1 MSSSDPELLE
11 LSQRISQLDRRYGS
25 DHNVLPMQVALAV
38 IAANSDVDHA
48 TLRRACRRSGS
59 PRIAKVASS
68 RSSWS
73 QALRLSSQHSSA
85 FLHPGEVAGAEA
97 RDAAAVAVAR
107 KLVGHLLAEQ
117 PPALSTRLGPVTRHA
132 LAVVAGR
139 ELEEARSKGWSGV
152 IMTGPWLSIELGLSS
167 PQSGKKALDRLTE
180 LRWLSKGRRA
190 RSGRAR
196 VYKVARLTSV
206 EGADLFERHAET
218 IDALTTG
225 NRGQDVLADLV
236 LSARAAAWTYG
247 QDAPGTRVWA
257 YAVAEASGCP
267 LGLNP
272 RSRAAARA
280 WMSSRGLSVPEL
292 VEWVEQRSRPCTV
305 AATEKELAERARA
318 EKALALAEVSSEHA
332 ARVKLVG
339 GHLRDVARRTVKHP
353 GRRKALQSFVP
364 GPEQGAEAAREWFTQ
379 VRAALVARGLDEAAM
394 AEADKQM
401 DKAFRAAGN
410 TALTGDLDAQRARV
424 EAARGHL
431 VAAARSA
438 VSNPG
443 RRSTLQALV
452 PPLDVGQ
459 EVLRAWVL
467 RLQHGLITA
476 AIDPSLLGQVGV
488 QLARALVDAGY
499 PEKAATGIPRG
510 LVADLRRRGTD
521 IPAERA
527 A

>member
-11 LSQRISQLDRRYGS
+11 LSQRISQLDRRYGTN
-25 DHNVLPMQVALAV
+25 DNVLPMQVMLAV
-38 IAANSDVDHA
+38 IAANADVDRA

-59 PRIAKVASS
+59 PRIAKIASS
-68 RSSWS
+68 KSSWS

-97 RDAAAVAVAR
+97 RDAAAVAVGR
-107 KLVGHLLAEQ
+107 RLVGHLLAAQ

-167 PQSGKKALDRLTE
+167 PQSGKKALDRLVE

-196 VYKVARLTSV
+196 VYKAARLTSA
-206 EGADLFERHAET
+206 EGQDLFEQHAAT
-218 IDALTTG
+218 VDALTTG
-225 NRGQDVLADLV
+225 TRGQSVLADLV
-236 LSARAAAWTYG
+236 LTARAAAWTYG
-247 QDAPGTRVWA
+247 QDAPGTPVWA
-257 YAVAEASGCP
+257 YAVEQTSGCP
-267 LGLNP
+267 LGLTP

-280 WMSSRGLSVPEL
+280 WLSSRGLSVPEL
-292 VEWVEQRSRPCTV
+292 VAWVEQRSRPGTV
-305 AATEKELAERARA
+305 AATEKEVAERARA

-339 GHLRDVARRTVKHP
+339 GHLRDVARQAVKHP
-353 GRRKALQSFVP
+353 GKRKSFQAFVP
-364 GPEQGAEAAREWFTQ
+364 GPEQGAEAAQEWFTR

-401 DKAFRAAGN
+401 LKAFEAAGN
-410 TALTGDLDAQRARV
+410 VYLTGGLNAQRARV
-424 EAARGHL
+424 EAAQKHL
-431 VAAARSA
+431 VTAARAA
-438 VSNPG
+438 VDAPG
-443 RRSTLQALV
+443 RRSTLAALV
-452 PPLDVGQ
+452 PPLDAGQ
-459 EVLRAWVL
+459 EALRAWVL
-467 RLQHGLITA
+467 RLQYGLIVA
-476 AIDPSLLGQVGV
+476 AIDPTLLGQVGV
-488 QLARALVDAGY
+488 QLERALVDAGY
-499 PEKAATGIPRG
+499 PEKASSGIPRG

-521 IPAERA
+521 IPQSQA